1 VRKINLKLITI
12 LVLLNVPA
20 LAQYKTLE
28 LKPIQRQGW
37 KYYYDFRKVSSAD
50 ALQIPLVAMEDERIN
65 KYYNTY
71 SSLQLVSGLVFA
83 IPVLYAVYNITSNVY
98 DPDTFWRLTL
108 GAVGVSLA
116 MEIWS
121 HNRIKL
127 AIDRYN
133 SLLLTHPSGKGPAAS
148 PALSV
153 GFRLN

>member
-1 VRKINLKLITI
+1 VRKINLKLIT
-12 LVLLNVPA
+12 LLALLNVPA

-37 KYYYDFRKVSSAD
+37 KYYYDFKKVSSAD
-50 ALQIPLVAMEDERIN
+50 ALQIPFVAMEDERIN

-71 SSLQLVSGLVFA
+71 SNLQLVSGLVFV
-83 IPVLYAVYNITSNVY
+83 IPVLYVVYNITSNVY
-98 DPDTFWRLTL
+98 DADTFWALTA

-127 AIDRYN
+127 AVDRYN
-133 SLLLTHPSGKGPAAS
+133 LLLLPHPSGKGPPAS
-148 PALSV
+148 PSLSV